1 MTDVTLTDVNEAAKQ
16 IATLQ
21 NQLKQWAKEYYEN
34 DAPTVED
41 AEYDKIYKRLEDLES
56 TFPELIQADSITQQ
70 VGGQQVKSELPKVA
84 HEVPMLSLGDVFS
97 FDELNNWMNNTQKSF
112 TEALSYNAEL
122 KIDGLAIS
130 LIYENGKLMQAST
143 RGDGNIGEDVTKNIK
158 QINGIPSQLNEPISI
173 EVRGEVYMPKA
184 AFVSL
189 NNSRERDGL
198 PTFANP
204 RNAAAGS
211 LRQLD
216 PKITKQR
223 GLAAFLYQAVDATKI
238 LNVTNQSSLLE
249 RLNGLGLP
257 TNSTNAVITNM
268 TDVEAYI
275 ISQTKNRDSL
285 SYGIDGIVIKV
296 NNLHYHEELG
306 NTVKVPKWAIAYK
319 FPPEEAQT
327 TILSIEW
334 TVGRTGA
341 VTPTAVMTPVQLAGT
356 TVARASLHNADY
368 LKAKGI
374 RIGDTVTLH
383 KAGDIIPEVGKV
395 LLDKRPANSVD
406 YELPTICP
414 ACQQELVHVD
424 GEVVMRCINPACPAQ
439 VKESLTHFASR
450 NAMNINGLGP
460 KIITQLLSHDLVTE
474 VTDLYRLTYDDL
486 IELDKCGDTAANNLL
501 NAINTSKTNSVER
514 LLFGLGI
521 RNVGAKAAKTIA
533 AKFGDLKTIAQTT
546 AEEIATIPGI
556 GLTIGD
562 SMMQYFTTKQA
573 QRLISDLSDLNVNLT
588 YTSQVLAVENPQFSS
603 KKIVLTGSLSL
614 FSRREATAW
623 LESQGAVVASSVS
636 KKTDLLIA
644 GENAGSKLSK
654 AQDLGIEIWSEKQLR
669 DTMDNSGNEQN
680 VLNY

>member
-1 MTDVTLTDVNEAAKQ
+1 MTEVTLTDSNAAAEQMAK
-16 IATLQ
+16 LQ
-21 NQLKQWAKEYYEN
+21 NQLQQWAKEYYEN
-34 DAPTVED
+34 DSPTVED
-41 AEYDKIYKRLEDLES
+41 AEYDQAYKHLQELEVA
-56 TFPELIQADSITQQ
+56 FPELIQKDSITQQ
-70 VGGQQVKSELPKVA
+70 VGGQQIKSELPKVQ

-97 FDELNNWMNNTQKSF
+97 FEELSTWMTNTQKSF
-112 TEALSYNAEL
+112 NENLAYNAEL

-130 LIYENGKLMQAST
+130 LIYENGKLVQAST

-158 QINGIPSQLNEPISI
+158 QIKSIPSELNEPISI
-173 EVRGEVYMPKA
+173 EVRGEVYMPKD
-184 AFVSL
+184 AFVAL
-189 NNSRERDGL
+189 NGSRERDGL

-223 GLAAFLYQAVDATKI
+223 KLASFLYQAVDATEI
-238 LNVTNQSSLLE
+238 LNVSTQSDLLE
-249 RLNGLGLP
+249 RLNALGLP
-257 TNSTNAVITNM
+257 TNTTNAVVTHM
-268 TDVEAYI
+268 SDVESYI
-275 ISQTKNRDSL
+275 ISQTDNRDNL

-296 NNLHYHEELG
+296 NNLNYHEELG

-327 TILSIEW
+327 TVLDIEW

-356 TVARASLHNADY
+356 TVGRASLHNADY
-368 LKAKGI
+368 LQAKDI

-395 LLDKRPANSVD
+395 ILDKRPDNSIS
-406 YELPTICP
+406 YELPTHCP
-414 ACQQELVHVD
+414 ACHQELVHVD

-450 NAMNINGLGP
+450 NAMNIDGLGP
-460 KIITQLLSHDLVTE
+460 KIITQLLSHDLVAK
-474 VTDLYRLTYDDL
+474 VTDLYRLTYDNL
-486 IELDKCGDTAANNLL
+486 ITLDKFGETAANNLL
-501 NAINTSKTNSVER
+501 NAIEASKNNSVER

-533 AKFGDLKTIAQTT
+533 AKFGDLSTIAQAT
-546 AEEIATIPGI
+546 ADEISEISGI

-562 SMMQYFTTKQA
+562 SITQYFSTEQA
-573 QRLISDLSDLNVNLT
+573 QQLLTDLADLNVNLT
-588 YTSQVLAVENPQFSS
+588 YTSQVATIDNPQFSG

-623 LESQGAVVASSVS
+623 LESQGATVSTSVS
-636 KKTDLLIA
+636 KKTDILIA
-644 GENAGSKLSK
+644 GENAGSKLAK
-654 AQDLGIEIWSEKQLR
+654 AQELGTEIWSEKQLR
-669 DTMDNSGNEQN
+669 DTMDNSENE
-680 VLNY
+680 

>member
-1 MTDVTLTDVNEAAKQ
+1 MVVTEVTLTDSNDAAEQMAK
-16 IATLQ
+16 LQ
-21 NQLKQWAKEYYEN
+21 NQLQQWAKEYYEN
-34 DAPTVED
+34 DSPTVED
-41 AEYDKIYKRLEDLES
+41 AEYDQAYKHLQELEAA
-56 TFPELIQADSITQQ
+56 FPELIQADSITQQ
-70 VGGQQVKSELPKVA
+70 VGGQQVKSELPKVQ

-97 FDELNNWMNNTQKSF
+97 FEELANWMANTQKSF
-112 TEALSYNAEL
+112 NENLAYNAEL

-130 LIYENGKLMQAST
+130 LIYENGKLVQAST

-158 QINGIPSQLNEPISI
+158 QIKSIPSELNEPISI
-173 EVRGEVYMPKA
+173 EVRGEVYMPKD
-184 AFVSL
+184 AFVAL
-189 NNSRERDGL
+189 NSSRERDGL

-223 GLAAFLYQAVDATKI
+223 KLASFLYQAVDATEI
-238 LNVTNQSSLLE
+238 LNVTTQSDLLE
-249 RLNGLGLP
+249 RLSSLGLP
-257 TNSTNAVITNM
+257 TNTTNAVVTNM
-268 TDVEAYI
+268 ADVESYI
-275 ISQTKNRDSL
+275 ISQTNNRDNL

-296 NNLHYHEELG
+296 NNLNYHEELG

-327 TILSIEW
+327 TVLNIEW

-356 TVARASLHNADY
+356 TVGRASLHNADY
-368 LKAKGI
+368 LQAKDI

-395 LLDKRPANSVD
+395 ILDKRPADSVT
-406 YELPTICP
+406 YELPTHCP

-450 NAMNINGLGP
+450 NAMNIDGLGP
-460 KIITQLLSHDLVTE
+460 KIITQLLSHDLVAK
-474 VTDLYRLTYDDL
+474 VTDLYRLTYDNL
-486 IELDKCGDTAANNLL
+486 ITLDKFGETAANNLL
-501 NAINTSKTNSVER
+501 SAIETSKNNSVER

-533 AKFGDLKTIAQTT
+533 AKFGDLSKIAQAT
-546 AEEIATIPGI
+546 ADEIAEISGI

-562 SMMQYFTTKQA
+562 SITQYFATEQA
-573 QRLISDLSDLNVNLT
+573 QQLITDLADLNVNLT
-588 YTSQVLAVENPQFSS
+588 YTSQVATIDNPQFSG

-623 LESQGAVVASSVS
+623 LESQGAVVSSSVS
-636 KKTDLLIA
+636 KKTDILIA
-644 GENAGSKLSK
+644 GENAGSKLTK
-654 AQDLGIEIWSEKQLR
+654 AQELGTEIWSEKQLR
-669 DTMDNSGNEQN
+669 DTMDNSENE
-680 VLNY
+680 

>member
-1 MTDVTLTDVNEAAKQ
+1 MVVTEVTLTDSNDAAEQMAK
-16 IATLQ
+16 LQ
-21 NQLKQWAKEYYEN
+21 NQLQQWAKEYYEN
-34 DAPTVED
+34 DSPTVED
-41 AEYDKIYKRLEDLES
+41 AEYDQAYKHLQELEAA
-56 TFPELIQADSITQQ
+56 FPELIQADSITQQ
-70 VGGQQVKSELPKVA
+70 VGGQQVKSELPKVQ

-97 FDELNNWMNNTQKSF
+97 FEELANWMANTQKSF
-112 TEALSYNAEL
+112 NENLAYNAEL

-130 LIYENGKLMQAST
+130 LIYENGKLVQAST

-158 QINGIPSQLNEPISI
+158 QIKSIPSELNEPISV
-173 EVRGEVYMPKA
+173 EVRGEVYMPKD
-184 AFVSL
+184 AFVAL
-189 NNSRERDGL
+189 NSSRERDGL

-223 GLAAFLYQAVDATKI
+223 KLASFLYQAVDATEI
-238 LNVTNQSSLLE
+238 LNVTTQSDLLE
-249 RLNGLGLP
+249 RLSSLGLP
-257 TNSTNAVITNM
+257 TNTTNAVVTNM
-268 TDVEAYI
+268 ADVESYI
-275 ISQTKNRDSL
+275 ISQTNNRDNL

-296 NNLHYHEELG
+296 NNLNYHEELG

-327 TILSIEW
+327 TVLNIEW

-356 TVARASLHNADY
+356 TVGRASLHNADY
-368 LKAKGI
+368 LQAKDI

-395 LLDKRPANSVD
+395 ILDKRPADSIT
-406 YELPTICP
+406 YELPTHCP

-450 NAMNINGLGP
+450 NAMNIDGLGP
-460 KIITQLLSHDLVTE
+460 KIITQLLSHDLVAK
-474 VTDLYRLTYDDL
+474 VTDLYRLTYDNL
-486 IELDKCGDTAANNLL
+486 ITLDKFGETAANNLL
-501 NAINTSKTNSVER
+501 SAIETSKNNSVER

-533 AKFGDLKTIAQTT
+533 AKFGDLSKIAQAT
-546 AEEIATIPGI
+546 ADDIAEISGI

-562 SMMQYFTTKQA
+562 SITQYFATEQA
-573 QRLISDLSDLNVNLT
+573 QQLITDLADLNVNLT
-588 YTSQVLAVENPQFSS
+588 YTSQVATIDNPQFSG

-623 LESQGAVVASSVS
+623 LESQGAVVSSSVS
-636 KKTDLLIA
+636 KKTDILIA
-644 GENAGSKLSK
+644 GENAGSKLTK
-654 AQDLGIEIWSEKQLR
+654 AQELGTEIWSEKQLR
-669 DTMDNSGNEQN
+669 DTMDNSENE
-680 VLNY
+680 

>member
-1 MTDVTLTDVNEAAKQ
+1 MTEVTLTDSNDAAEQMAK
-16 IATLQ
+16 LQ
-21 NQLKQWAKEYYEN
+21 NQLQQWAKEYYEN
-34 DAPTVED
+34 DSPTVED
-41 AEYDKIYKRLEDLES
+41 AEYDQAYKHLQELEAA
-56 TFPELIQADSITQQ
+56 FPELIQADSITQQ
-70 VGGQQVKSELPKVA
+70 VGGQQVKSELPKVQ

-97 FDELNNWMNNTQKSF
+97 FEELANWMANTQKSF
-112 TEALSYNAEL
+112 NENLAYNAEL

-130 LIYENGKLMQAST
+130 LIYENGKLVQAST

-158 QINGIPSQLNEPISI
+158 QIKSIPSELNEPISI
-173 EVRGEVYMPKA
+173 EVRGEVYMPKD
-184 AFVSL
+184 AFVAL
-189 NNSRERDGL
+189 NSSRERDGL

-223 GLAAFLYQAVDATKI
+223 KLASFLYQAVDATEI
-238 LNVTNQSSLLE
+238 LNVTTQSDLLE
-249 RLNGLGLP
+249 RLSSLGLP
-257 TNSTNAVITNM
+257 TNTTNAVVTNM
-268 TDVEAYI
+268 ADVESYI
-275 ISQTKNRDSL
+275 ISQTNNRDNL

-296 NNLHYHEELG
+296 NNLNYHEELG

-327 TILSIEW
+327 TVLNIEW

-356 TVARASLHNADY
+356 TVGRASLHNADY
-368 LKAKGI
+368 LQAKDI

-395 LLDKRPANSVD
+395 ILDKRPADSIT
-406 YELPTICP
+406 YELPTHCP

-450 NAMNINGLGP
+450 NAMNIDGLGP
-460 KIITQLLSHDLVTE
+460 KIITQLLSHDLVAK
-474 VTDLYRLTYDDL
+474 VTDLYRLTYDNL
-486 IELDKCGDTAANNLL
+486 ITLDKFGETAANNLL
-501 NAINTSKTNSVER
+501 SAIETSKNNSVER

-533 AKFGDLKTIAQTT
+533 AKFGDLSKIAQAT
-546 AEEIATIPGI
+546 ADEIAEISGI

-562 SMMQYFTTKQA
+562 SITQYFATEQA
-573 QRLISDLSDLNVNLT
+573 QQLITDLADLNVNLT
-588 YTSQVLAVENPQFSS
+588 YTSQVATIDNPQFSG

-623 LESQGAVVASSVS
+623 LESQGAVVSSSVS
-636 KKTDLLIA
+636 KKTDILIA
-644 GENAGSKLSK
+644 GENAGSKLTK
-654 AQDLGIEIWSEKQLR
+654 AQELGTEIWSEKQLR
-669 DTMDNSGNEQN
+669 DTMDNSENE
-680 VLNY
+680 

>member
-1 MTDVTLTDVNEAAKQ
+1 MTEVTLTDSNAAAEQMAK
-16 IATLQ
+16 LQ
-21 NQLKQWAKEYYEN
+21 NQLQQWAKEYYEN
-34 DAPTVED
+34 DSPTVED
-41 AEYDKIYKRLEDLES
+41 AEYDQAYKHLQELEAA
-56 TFPELIQADSITQQ
+56 FPELIQADSITQQ
-70 VGGQQVKSELPKVA
+70 VGGQQVKSELPKVQ

-97 FDELNNWMNNTQKSF
+97 FEELSNWMANTQKSF
-112 TEALSYNAEL
+112 NENLAYNAEL

-130 LIYENGKLMQAST
+130 LIYENGKLVQAST

-158 QINGIPSQLNEPISI
+158 QIKSIPSELNEPISI
-173 EVRGEVYMPKA
+173 EVRGEVYMPKD
-184 AFVSL
+184 AFVAL
-189 NNSRERDGL
+189 NSSRERDGL

-223 GLAAFLYQAVDATKI
+223 KLASFLYQAVDATEI
-238 LNVTNQSSLLE
+238 LNVTTQSDLLE
-249 RLNGLGLP
+249 RLSSLGLP
-257 TNSTNAVITNM
+257 TNTTNAVVTN
-268 TDVEAYI
+268 TADVESYI
-275 ISQTKNRDSL
+275 ISQTNNRDNL

-296 NNLHYHEELG
+296 NNLNYHEELG

-327 TILSIEW
+327 IVLDIEW

-356 TVARASLHNADY
+356 TVGRASLHNADY
-368 LKAKGI
+368 LQAKDI

-395 LLDKRPANSVD
+395 ILDKRPADSIT
-406 YELPTICP
+406 YELPTHCP

-450 NAMNINGLGP
+450 NAMNIDGLGP
-460 KIITQLLSHDLVTE
+460 KIITQLLSHDLVAK

-486 IELDKCGDTAANNLL
+486 ITLDKFGETAANNLL
-501 NAINTSKTNSVER
+501 NAIEASKNNSVER

-521 RNVGAKAAKTIA
+521 RNVGSKAAKTIA
-533 AKFGDLKTIAQTT
+533 AKFGDLSTISQAT
-546 AEEIATIPGI
+546 ADEIAEISGI

-562 SMMQYFTTKQA
+562 SITQYFATEQA
-573 QRLISDLSDLNVNLT
+573 QQLITDLADLNVNLT
-588 YTSQVLAVENPQFSS
+588 YTSQVATIDNPQFSG

-623 LESQGAVVASSVS
+623 LESQGAVVSSSVS
-636 KKTDLLIA
+636 KKTDILIA
-644 GENAGSKLSK
+644 GENAGSKLTK
-654 AQDLGIEIWSEKQLR
+654 AQELGTEIWSEKQLR
-669 DTMDNSGNEQN
+669 DTMDNSENE
-680 VLNY
+680 